1 MRGFVNS
8 HIGQISVAANQQEE
22 MKRKHLFITLTGI
35 LIINLLHAQQPL
47 TPTQHGELRTVTNPA
62 ASLLHLGG
70 EVSVIGRRQW
80 VGVDGAPT
88 VFWGSGHIGFENFG
102 ATAGLNIRHES
113 LAVEKL
119 TEASA
124 FFAKSV
130 RISETEYLGLSLNA
144 GIAYLDGRFSQLDP
158 MDPAFREDV
167 METDA
172 LVGFGVML
180 YRPGRYY
187 VGLSLPRL
195 MLGNLGVTGDS
206 RYDFRNV
213 YHLTAGAL
221 FPLGADFQFR
231 PSILVTYSES
241 LRPQADASVLFF
253 IKETFGIGA
262 NVRSYGEVA
271 GMAQFNFSSFGL
283 GYSYQFNP
291 GSQPL
296 NRRMNNTTHEIGLSY
311 RFGGMVGLL

>member
-1 MRGFVNS
+1 
-8 HIGQISVAANQQEE
+8 
-22 MKRKHLFITLTGI
+22 MKRNLFIIFTVILTSA
-35 LIINLLHAQQPL
+35 NLSAQQPL
-47 TPTQHGELRTVTNPA
+47 THTQHGQLRTVVNPA
-62 ASLLHLGG
+62 ASLMHMGG

-80 VGVDGAPT
+80 VGIDGAPT
-88 VFWGSGHIGFENFG
+88 VFWGSGHMGFDGMG

-144 GIAYLDGRFSQLDP
+144 GFSYLDGRFSQLDP
-158 MDPAFREDV
+158 MDPAFREDIR
-167 METDA
+167 ETDA

-180 YRPGRYY
+180 YRPERYY

-195 MLGNLGVTGDS
+195 MLGNLGLTGDS
-206 RYDFRNV
+206 RYQFTNI

-221 FPLGADFQFR
+221 FHLGTDFQFR
-231 PSILVTYSES
+231 PSLLVTYSES
-241 LRPQADASVLFF
+241 LRPQAEASAMFF
-253 IKETFGIGA
+253 VKEVFGVGA
-262 NVRSYGEVA
+262 NVRTYGEIA
-271 GMAQFNFSSFGL
+271 GMAQFNFSGFGL

-291 GSQPL
+291 GGKTL
-296 NRRMNNTTHEIGLSY
+296 DRRISNTTHEIGLSY
-311 RFGGMVGLL
+311 RFGRNLGLL

>member
-1 MRGFVNS
+1 
-8 HIGQISVAANQQEE
+8 
-22 MKRKHLFITLTGI
+22 MKRNLFITLTGVFVTS
-35 LIINLLHAQQPL
+35 LALAQQPL
-47 TPTQHGELRTVTNPA
+47 THTQHGQLRTVVNPA
-62 ASLLHLGG
+62 ASLMHLDG

-80 VGVDGAPT
+80 VGIDGAPT
-88 VFWGSGHIGFENFG
+88 VFWGSGHMGFDGG

-130 RISETEYLGLSLNA
+130 RISENEYLGLSLNA
-144 GIAYLDGRFSQLDP
+144 GFSYLDGRFSQLDP

-167 METDA
+167 RETDA

-180 YRPGRYY
+180 YRPERYY

-195 MLGNLGVTGDS
+195 MLGNLGLTGDS
-206 RYDFRNV
+206 RYQFTNS

-221 FPLGADFQFR
+221 FYLGTDFQFR
-231 PSILVTYSES
+231 PSLLVTYSES
-241 LRPQADASVLFF
+241 LRPQAEASAMFF
-253 IKETFGIGA
+253 VKEVFGVGA
-262 NVRSYGEVA
+262 NVRTYGEVA
-271 GMAQFNFSSFGL
+271 GMAQFNFSGFGL

-291 GSQPL
+291 GSKTL
-296 NRRMNNTTHEIGLSY
+296 DRRISNNTHEIGLSY
-311 RFGGMVGLL
+311 RFGRDARLL

>member
-1 MRGFVNS
+1 M
-8 HIGQISVAANQQEE
+8 
-22 MKRKHLFITLTGI
+22 
-35 LIINLLHAQQPL
+35 
-47 TPTQHGELRTVTNPA
+47 
-62 ASLLHLGG
+62 HLGG

-80 VGVDGAPT
+80 VGIEGAPT
-88 VFWGSGHIGFENFG
+88 VFWGSGHMGFSGIG

-130 RISETEYLGLSLNA
+130 RISESEYLGLSLNA
-144 GIAYLDGRFSQLDP
+144 GLSYLDGRFSQLDP

-167 METDA
+167 READA

-180 YRPGRYY
+180 YRPERYY

-195 MLGNLGVTGDS
+195 MLGNLGLAGDS
-206 RYDFRNV
+206 RYQFTNI

-221 FPLGADFQFR
+221 FHLGTDFQFR
-231 PSILVTYSES
+231 PSLLVTYSES
-241 LRPQADASVLFF
+241 LRPQAEGSAMLF
-253 IKETFGIGA
+253 IKGVFGIGA
-262 NVRSYGEVA
+262 NVRTYGEVA
-271 GMAQFNFSSFGL
+271 GMAQFNFARFGL

-296 NRRMNNTTHEIGLSY
+296 NRRINNSTHEIGLRY
-311 RFGGMVGLL
+311 RFVGNAVLL